1 MSKLVREY
9 QVDGL
14 TALEDFAKKWIS
26 DFPTPAIF
34 AVEGTMGAGKTTT
47 INAICRAMGIEES
60 SSPTFSLV
68 NEYETNKK
76 VKVYHFDLYRLE
88 SLREALDIGI
98 EEYLEAEAY
107 LFIEWPEIIQSIMPL
122 PHYRMAIEDTEQNRV
137 IRIFLIEN

>member
-26 DFPTPAIF
+26 DFPTPSIF
-34 AVEGTMGAGKTTT
+34 AVEGSMGAGKTTT

>member
-1 MSKLVREY
+1 MSSLIREY
-9 QVDGL
+9 QVEDL
-14 TALEDFAKKWIS
+14 TTLDEFAQKWLEN
-26 DFPTPAIF
+26 FPTPAIF

-47 INAICRAMGIEES
+47 INAICKAMGIEES

-88 SLREALDIGI
+88 SLREAFDIGI

-122 PHYRMAIEDTEQNRV
+122 PHYRMTIEDTEQNRV